1 MLGDMLGAYG
11 GGVRC
16 SLKMGHYRNDHRT
29 DTLVHLPL
37 RVFL

>member
-11 GGVRC
+11 CGGRG
-16 SLKMGHYRNDHRT
+16 SLKMGHYGNDHRT

-37 RVFL
+37 RGIL